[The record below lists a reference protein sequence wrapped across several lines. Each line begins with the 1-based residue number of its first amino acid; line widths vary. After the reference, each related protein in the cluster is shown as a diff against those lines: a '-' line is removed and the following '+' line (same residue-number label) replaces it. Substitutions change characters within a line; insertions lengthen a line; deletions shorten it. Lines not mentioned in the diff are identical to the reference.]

1 MTKIA
6 IKVAKSLT
14 DGASVIRFIIRF
26 ANVMRLE
33 QEHNP
38 MPKAHFELQ
47 TNCRRLP
54 LNCKR
59 DLDPI
64 DLRTSDRCEDVSF
77 CG

>member
-14 DGASVIRFIIRF
+14 DGASAIRFIIRF

-38 MPKAHFELQ
+38 YAKSPF
-47 TNCRRLP
+47 
-54 LNCKR
+54 
-59 DLDPI
+59 
-64 DLRTSDRCEDVSF
+64 
-77 CG
+77 

>member
-6 IKVAKSLT
+6 IKVAKSLV

-38 MPKAHFELQ
+38 MPKAHFDSKQ
-47 TNCRRLP
+47 TAAGYR
-54 LNCKR
+54 
-59 DLDPI
+59 
-64 DLRTSDRCEDVSF
+64 
-77 CG
+77 